1 MRWKKTRK
9 KKNLKRV
16 SKRNQK
22 RGTRNLKLGAA
33 FVAISAVVIGGWL
46 AMKSS
51 LFALTEVEVYG
62 NKYLSDKTIAEMMG
76 IDYGEN
82 LIELPSREAAG
93 MLRESGWI
101 KSVIL
106 RKEYPGRLAVRI
118 EEAVPQALL
127 KVRNDVYFVDDAG
140 NVLEKLKSTPV
151 QFLPVIVSDTARNP
165 NTFREAVNLAGIIKE
180 RGLAAEKDLIEI
192 TGVEKGPENLT
203 MNIDGLT
210 AKVGQGDYDE
220 KLRRLFE
227 LTDEIKRRHINVKYV
242 DLRFANSVIVKPFK
256 EAVE

>member
-1 MRWKKTRK
+1 VHSRRTNKKR
-9 KKNLKRV
+9 NLKRA

-22 RGTRNLKLGAA
+22 KGTKTLKLGAA
-33 FVAISAVVIGGWL
+33 FVAVCAAVIVGWIIIE
-46 AMKSS
+46 SS
-51 LFALTEVEVYG
+51 LFALKEIEVYG
-62 NKYLSDKTIAEMMG
+62 NKYLSEKTIAEMMG
-76 IDYGEN
+76 IEYGES
-82 LIELPSREAAG
+82 LIELPSKEVAG
-93 MLRESGWI
+93 MLLESKWI

-106 RKEYPGRLAVRI
+106 RKEYPAKLVVKI

-127 KVRNDVYFVDDAG
+127 RVREDVYFVDGAG
-140 NVLEKLKSTPV
+140 NVLEKLKSAPV
-151 QFLPVIVSDTARNP
+151 QFLPVIVSDSARNP
-165 NTFREAVNLAGIIKE
+165 HTFREAINLAGIIKE
-180 RGLAAEKDLIEI
+180 RGLATEKDRIEI
-192 TGVEKGPENLT
+192 TEVDKGPENLT

-227 LTDEIKRRHINVKYV
+227 LNDEIRRRHINVKYV